1 MKKDPRLN
9 PEQSCGTMRL
19 IDDVRL
25 SPVAE
30 REMESRNSD
39 CGGCEMFKGLYTLM
53 SRYVLAARE
62 LKMCDCRE

>member
-1 MKKDPRLN
+1 M
-9 PEQSCGTMRL
+9 
-19 IDDVRL
+19 DDVRL

-39 CGGCEMFKGLYTLM
+39 CSGCEMFKGLYTLM